1 MFGNHARAVTIL
13 QNPLDGHRSAGSLS
27 WSWIDPMM
35 IRWPLTADPERN
47 WQGLQGS
54 HDLFSTCPLFT
65 HPSEKLSPVS
75 IKCPFWQLRQ
85 IIDNHGQIIAMN
97 LGNHLLNRVERTCG
111 GDHHSPFWVKVHLSS
126 VQNLYDMV
134 AYIHL
139 CPLYPDCTPLKHAM
153 NSANHHQLS
162 IMYHRSSQLW
172 WSLMIKSP
180 FETHLF
186 HGRITKNT

>member
-1 MFGNHARAVTIL
+1 MRIL
-13 QNPLDGHRSAGSLS
+13 QNHRRHHRFADSLILDRSHDDHVCSA
-27 WSWIDPMM
+27 
-35 IRWPLTADPERN
+35 ADPERN

-54 HDLFSTCPLFT
+54 HDLLKSVKHVHWTIWM

-75 IKCPFWQLRQ
+75 IKCPFWQLSQ

-111 GDHHSPFWVKVHLSS
+111 GDHHSPFWVKVHLSN
-126 VQNLYDMV
+126 VEKLYEMV

-153 NSANHHQLS
+153 KSANHHQLS